1 MGASREAS
9 SEGVSAYDAD
19 EIRTR
24 VGTLE
29 AYLAERS
36 ALSAQGVAVVRS
48 IAAELSERVSRETRL
63 NEEDEFSSGGVPHV
77 PLFDYLCRLARYVN
91 IWSGHAGG
99 AESPGVRAALTALV
113 YLERLGEHRFVVNAG
128 NVHRLLMVAFLL
140 SLKFCEDSFLP
151 MSYWAKVGGVPCQ
164 ELTRLEVRF
173 CALVRFDLFLTD
185 LDMLFVARLAVRRPV
200 ERHHAKLPRRR
211 SQLRLAARTRHG
223 EGHLD
228 QRREQPREPPLLA
241 RAH

>member
-1 MGASREAS
+1 MRVRYEGAE
-9 SEGVSAYDAD
+9 

-24 VGTLE
+24 VGALE

-36 ALSAQGVAVVRS
+36 ALSEHGVSVIRS
-48 IAAELSERVSRETRL
+48 IAAELSERVGCETRL
-63 NEEDEFSSGGVPHV
+63 NKEDEFSPGGVPPV

-99 AESPGVRAALTALV
+99 AESSGVRAALTALV
-113 YLERLGEHRFVVNAG
+113 YLERLGKRQFVVNAG

-164 ELTRLEVRF
+164 ELTRLEIRF
-173 CALVRFDLFLTD
+173 CALIRFDLFLTD
-185 LDMLFVARLAVRRPV
+185 LDMIFVARLAVRQPL
-200 ERHHAKLPRRR
+200 ERHKTRPPSRTLQQRR
-211 SQLRLAARTRHG
+211 T
-223 EGHLD
+223 GHMKHVED
-228 QRREQPREPPLLA
+228 QFERQREQPREPQLLA
-241 RAH
+241 EAT